1 MSFYEINLLL
11 SSKLSQEEAN
21 SIISSLES
29 LLQKYGKLT
38 GERTIEMKKLAYSI
52 LKEEEAWFSFLTL
65 YPEKGLVKKEMLD
78 AVEKQIKEEKRILRH
93 LILKKEE
100 IKIKKSEMRVAAA
113 AASKEEAK
121 SEKAEKEKAEI
132 KEAEKEA
139 VAEEVKE
146 EPHKKVELEDV
157 EEKINEMLGE

>member
-29 LLQKYGKLT
+29 LLQKNGKLT
-38 GERTIEMKKLAYSI
+38 GEKTIEIKKLAYPI
-52 LKEEEAWFSFLTL
+52 LKEEEAWFCFLTL
-65 YPEKGLVKKEMLD
+65 YPEKGLNKKEMLD
-78 AVEKQIKEEKRILRH
+78 AVEKQIKEEKNILRH

-113 AASKEEAK
+113 AASKEEAR
-121 SEKAEKEKAEI
+121 SEKAEKEKTE
-132 KEAEKEA
+132 
-139 VAEEVKE
+139 KE
-146 EPHKKVELEDV
+146 EPKEETIEETPEDSQKKVELEDV

>member
-11 SSKLSQEEAN
+11 SSKISQEEAN

-29 LLQKYGKLT
+29 LLQKSGKLT
-38 GERTIEMKKLAYSI
+38 GEKTIEMKKLAYPI

-78 AVEKQIKEEKRILRH
+78 AVERQIKEEKRVLRH

-113 AASKEEAK
+113 AASKVEAK
-121 SEKAEKEKAEI
+121 TEEDKKEKIAKETAKEEI
-132 KEAEKEA
+132 KPEA
-139 VAEEVKE
+139 
-146 EPHKKVELEDV
+146 PKKVELEDV